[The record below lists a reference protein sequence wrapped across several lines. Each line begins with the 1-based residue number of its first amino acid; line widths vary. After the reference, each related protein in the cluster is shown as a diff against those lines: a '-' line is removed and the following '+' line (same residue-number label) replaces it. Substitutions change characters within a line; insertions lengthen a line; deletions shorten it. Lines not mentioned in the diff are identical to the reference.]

1 MPESSAKKK
10 KLITS
15 FRKQISH
22 CFNYW
27 WFILLV
33 FFPNR
38 SYHNAYTPLR
48 VQAVNLIGIPPVGNT
63 LPVDQGRNSIEQKA
77 DWCEKAK
84 PTNSRAFCFA
94 KKKKKKKK
102 RRQIKKLKFNFFFC
116 KKKKKKKM
124 ETKNKIQIYLFLP
137 ILSHWQSLSEMD

>member
-1 MPESSAKKK
+1 M
-10 KLITS
+10 
-15 FRKQISH
+15 
-22 CFNYW
+22 
-27 WFILLV
+27 
-33 FFPNR
+33 
-38 SYHNAYTPLR
+38 PLR

-94 KKKKKKKK
+94 KKKKKKK
-102 RRQIKKLKFNFFFC
+102 
-116 KKKKKKKM
+116 M
-124 ETKNKIQIYLFLP
+124 ETKNKIQIYLLFLP